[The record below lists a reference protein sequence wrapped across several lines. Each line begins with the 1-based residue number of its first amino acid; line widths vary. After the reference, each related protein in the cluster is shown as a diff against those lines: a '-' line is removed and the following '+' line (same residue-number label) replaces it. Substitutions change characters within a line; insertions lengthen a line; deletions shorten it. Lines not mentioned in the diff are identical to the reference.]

1 VAFLLREVRKPQRL
15 SPPNDDYVVH
25 AMACQFLNHRAC
37 RRFDREG
44 EIMKKFF
51 SVVAAG
57 CLLSLLVVGSAR
69 AQLPGTEI
77 RVQIPFDFTVKGKT
91 LPAGQYE
98 IRRINDEPIGLLI
111 RNMHD
116 KHDNVV
122 FETEPKIDRSITKR
136 DELIFTRY
144 GDSYFLSEVVT
155 AGEQTGEEV
164 NPSHRER
171 ELRREMM
178 SRNQAQPETVTVA
191 ALN

>member
-1 VAFLLREVRKPQRL
+1 
-15 SPPNDDYVVH
+15 
-25 AMACQFLNHRAC
+25 
-37 RRFDREG
+37 
-44 EIMKKFF
+44 
-51 SVVAAG
+51 
-57 CLLSLLVVGSAR
+57 
-69 AQLPGTEI
+69 
-77 RVQIPFDFTVKGKT
+77 
-91 LPAGQYE
+91 
-98 IRRINDEPIGLLI
+98 
-111 RNMHD
+111 MHD

-144 GDSYFLSEVVT
+144 GDSYFLSEIVT

-178 SRNQAQPETVTVA
+178 ARNQAQPETVTVA

>member
-1 VAFLLREVRKPQRL
+1 
-15 SPPNDDYVVH
+15 
-25 AMACQFLNHRAC
+25 M
-37 RRFDREG
+37 
-44 EIMKKFF
+44 MKNFF
-51 SVVAAG
+51 SIVAAG
-57 CLLSLLVVGSAR
+57 CLLSLVLVGSTR

-77 RVQIPFDFTVKGKT
+77 RVSIPFDFTVRGKT
-91 LPAGQYE
+91 LPAGEYE
-98 IRRINDEPIGLLI
+98 VRRINDEPIGLLI

-164 NPSHRER
+164 NPSHHER

-178 SRNQAQPETVTVA
+178 TQNQAAPETVTVA

>member
-1 VAFLLREVRKPQRL
+1 
-15 SPPNDDYVVH
+15 
-25 AMACQFLNHRAC
+25 
-37 RRFDREG
+37 
-44 EIMKKFF
+44 MKKFF

-57 CLLSLLVVGSAR
+57 CLLSLVLVGSTR

-91 LPAGQYE
+91 LPAGEYE
-98 IRRINDEPIGLLI
+98 VRRINDEPIGLLI

-122 FETEPKIDRSITKR
+122 FETEPKIDRSITKK

-144 GDSYFLSEVVT
+144 GDSYFLSEVLT
-155 AGEQTGEEV
+155 AGEQTSEEI

-178 SRNQAQPETVTVA
+178 SQNQSQPEVVTVA

>member
-1 VAFLLREVRKPQRL
+1 
-15 SPPNDDYVVH
+15 
-25 AMACQFLNHRAC
+25 
-37 RRFDREG
+37 
-44 EIMKKFF
+44 MKKFF

-57 CLLSLLVVGSAR
+57 CLLSLVLVGSTR

-77 RVQIPFDFTVKGKT
+77 RVSIPFDFTVKGKT
-91 LPAGQYE
+91 LPAGEYE
-98 IRRINDEPIGLLI
+98 VRRINDEPIGLLI

-122 FETEPKIDRSITKR
+122 FETQPKIDRSITKR

-155 AGEQTGEEV
+155 AGEQTGEEI

-178 SRNQAQPETVTVA
+178 AQNQSQPETVTVA

>member
-1 VAFLLREVRKPQRL
+1 
-15 SPPNDDYVVH
+15 
-25 AMACQFLNHRAC
+25 
-37 RRFDREG
+37 
-44 EIMKKFF
+44 MKKFF

-57 CLLSLLVVGSAR
+57 CLLSMVLVGSTR

-91 LPAGQYE
+91 LPAGEYE

-116 KHDNVV
+116 KHDDVL

-164 NPSHRER
+164 NPSHHER

-178 SRNQAQPETVTVA
+178 SRNNAAPETVTVA

>member
-1 VAFLLREVRKPQRL
+1 
-15 SPPNDDYVVH
+15 
-25 AMACQFLNHRAC
+25 
-37 RRFDREG
+37 
-44 EIMKKFF
+44 MKKFF

-57 CLLSLLVVGSAR
+57 CLLSLLVVGSVR
-69 AQLPGTEI
+69 AQEPGTSI

-91 LPAGQYE
+91 LPAGDYE
-98 IRRINDEPIGLLI
+98 IRRLMDEPIGLLLS
-111 RNMHD
+111 NMHN
-116 KHDNVV
+116 KHENVV
-122 FETEPKIDRSITKR
+122 FETEPKIERSTPRR

-164 NPSHRER
+164 NPSRRER

-178 SRNQAQPETVTVA
+178 ARNQTQPETVTVA

>member
-1 VAFLLREVRKPQRL
+1 MRWHANSLVTGRA
-15 SPPNDDYVVH
+15 DD
-25 AMACQFLNHRAC
+25 LN
-37 RRFDREG
+37 REG
-44 EIMKKFF
+44 EMMKKFF

-57 CLLSLLVVGSAR
+57 CLLSMVLVGSTR

-91 LPAGQYE
+91 LPAGEYE
-98 IRRINDEPIGLLI
+98 VRRINDEPIGLLI

-178 SRNQAQPETVTVA
+178 AKNEAQPETVTVA
-191 ALN
+191 ALD